1 MEERGIKSIQIKQE
15 RGCLK
20 SEKTKRKVR
29 KEKTQRIQSVGFQ
42 SYPFCVLC
50 ENLAFLAVVK
60 ITFETAS
67 SLLIIKKIKMLSS
80 LQPLSA

>member
-1 MEERGIKSIQIKQE
+1 MVCYKK

-29 KEKTQRIQSVGFQ
+29 KEKKQRIQSVGFL

-50 ENLAFLAVVK
+50 ENLAFLAVK

-67 SLLIIKKIKMLSS
+67 FR
-80 LQPLSA
+80 